1 MAGKLSHS
9 AVFFREYLRH
19 FHHTGAVL
27 PSGRQLANALTRF
40 VDNRP
45 LGKGKAE
52 RSNSPERPEGGHRRE
67 ALVVAQI
74 GPGPVSS
81 RTPRRI
87 LEVGP
92 GTGAVTR
99 RIVGRMGADDRLDM
113 VELNETFVRL
123 LEDRFR
129 NDREFQPVADRA
141 RVLHCP
147 VENLAGDDRYDVI
160 VSGLPLNNFTGPEVE
175 GILASLIARLTPG
188 GTLSFFEYIAMR
200 PARAMFVGRADRARL
215 REVGQAMRAAFSRN
229 EIRREAVLL
238 NVPPAWVH
246 HLRAATP
253 LARVRETD
261 RG

>member
-27 PSGRQLANALTRF
+27 PSGRQLAKALTRF

-45 LGKGKAE
+45 LGKGDM
-52 RSNSPERPEGGHRRE
+52 SDLPERPGGGHRRE

-74 GPGPVSS
+74 GPVPFS
-81 RTPRRI
+81 RPRRI

-99 RIVGRMGADDRLDM
+99 RIISRMGAEDRLDM

-129 NDREFQPVADRA
+129 NDREFQPVAGRA

-160 VSGLPLNNFTGPEVE
+160 VSGLPLNNFTGQEVE
-175 GILASLIARLTPG
+175 GILASLVARLTPG

-200 PARAMFVGRADRARL
+200 PARAMFVGRTDRARL
-215 REVGQAMRAAFSRN
+215 REVGRAMQAAFNRH

-246 HLRAATP
+246 HLQAAQ
-253 LARVRETD
+253 
-261 RG
+261 